1 MDPVFQSF
9 LNGLPTLLLHFSVT
23 IAMLA
28 LGVCIYQWITPWR
41 EMDLIRSGNTAAA
54 TSFSGAILGLAI
66 PLAFCMATSVSVL
79 DIVIWGLVAL
89 VVQLITF
96 RLTDIFL
103 KGLPKRIED
112 GEMGAAIL
120 VVAVKLAVAMINAA
134 AIAG

>member
-1 MDPVFQSF
+1 
-9 LNGLPTLLLHFSVT
+9 
-23 IAMLA
+23 
-28 LGVCIYQWITPWR
+28 
-41 EMDLIRSGNTAAA
+41 
-54 TSFSGAILGLAI
+54 
-66 PLAFCMATSVSVL
+66 MATSVSVL

-103 KGLPKRIED
+103 RGLPKRIEN

>member
-23 IAMLA
+23 VAMLA
-28 LGVCIYQWITPWR
+28 LGILIYQWITPWR
-41 EMDLIRSGNTAAA
+41 EMDLIRSGNMAAA

-79 DIVIWGLVAL
+79 DIVIWGVVAL

-96 RLTDIFL
+96 RLADIFL

>member
-41 EMDLIRSGNTAAA
+41 EMDLIRSGNMAAA
-54 TSFSGAILGLAI
+54 TSFSGAIVGLAL

-79 DIVIWGLVAL
+79 DIIIWGVVAL
-89 VVQLITF
+89 GVQLFTF
-96 RLTDIFL
+96 RLADIFL

>member
-28 LGVCIYQWITPWR
+28 LGIWIYQWITPWR

-112 GEMGAAIL
+112 GEI
-120 VVAVKLAVAMINAA
+120 V
-134 AIAG
+134 